1 MTVKSGASK
10 DARTYNE
17 TWMTSGS
24 FSMLTSSKVYIGG
37 SKEPFRLPGSSSKNN
52 FVGCLRNVSIPP
64 FPFILGQ
71 LFLLG
76 QLFYNELYVNCLYI
90 L

>member
-1 MTVKSGASK
+1 MTLKTGASK

-24 FSMLTSSKVYIGG
+24 FSMLTSSKVFIGG

-52 FVGCLRNVSIPP
+52 FVGCLRNVRIKDINYIST
-64 FPFILGQ
+64 FF
-71 LFLLG
+71 
-76 QLFYNELYVNCLYI
+76 CLYSLVTI
-90 L
+90 NFTATN

>member
-1 MTVKSGASK
+1 MTVRSGKSK

-24 FSMLTSSKVYIGG
+24 FSMLTSSKVFIGG

-52 FVGCLRNVSIPP
+52 FVGCLRNVRI
-64 FPFILGQ
+64 IRI
-71 LFLLG
+71 
-76 QLFYNELYVNCLYI
+76 LFYTISC
-90 L
+90 